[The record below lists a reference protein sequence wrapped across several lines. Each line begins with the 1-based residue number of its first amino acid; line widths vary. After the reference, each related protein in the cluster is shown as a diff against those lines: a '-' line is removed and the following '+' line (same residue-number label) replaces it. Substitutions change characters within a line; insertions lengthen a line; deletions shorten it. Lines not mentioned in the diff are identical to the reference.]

1 MASSISPLKHSSA
14 KCRQSVVLPCCS
26 KPLLRRCR
34 PPGNCRCNR
43 SRPDKENKGRRR
55 AFLGQLHS
63 PFDHS
68 RHRSHGRGKC
78 NRFSLEAVSKFV
90 SGLQLVKQRLRL
102 FQIARVEPFGKP
114 VVDGRESSEQLQ
126 SLAQLRDRLV
136 SRATA
141 LRQQGSASPRW
152 R

>member
-1 MASSISPLKHSSA
+1 M
-14 KCRQSVVLPCCS
+14 VE
-26 KPLLRRCR
+26 
-34 PPGNCRCNR
+34 GN
-43 SRPDKENKGRRR
+43 
-55 AFLGQLHS
+55 ATA
-63 PFDHS
+63 
-68 RHRSHGRGKC
+68 
-78 NRFSLEAVSKFV
+78 FSLEAVSKFV